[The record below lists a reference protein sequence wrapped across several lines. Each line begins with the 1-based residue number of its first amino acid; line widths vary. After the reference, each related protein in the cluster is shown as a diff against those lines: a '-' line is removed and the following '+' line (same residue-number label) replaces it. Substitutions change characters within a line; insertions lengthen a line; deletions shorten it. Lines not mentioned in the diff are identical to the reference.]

1 MRKLCQ
7 IRIFSVSFC
16 IKSRVNLSTR
26 LLLHYAYY
34 RPRRGRDCRCAKRGD
49 FVGWGRQRYAMIAGR
64 ICAVSRSNLTLFC
77 ILSRHFAATGDNFWV
92 RPSKAPSTAG
102 VPLDILDHLG
112 PGRPDSLDIGAL
124 RHGGIWN
131 TPPKW
136 GKSISRPTKLPECGQ
151 SFNVSTAHQTLL
163 TDCSDS
169 GADGR
174 PPRTMEGKGTAPPDV
189 RAGGAN
195 CGPPEDAHLRLGRP
209 PSRRSRSGAFLA
221 RSPAR
226 GPVLQHHLPRG
237 CFAPG
242 TKRRSHYFC

>member
-1 MRKLCQ
+1 
-7 IRIFSVSFC
+7 
-16 IKSRVNLSTR
+16 
-26 LLLHYAYY
+26 
-34 RPRRGRDCRCAKRGD
+34 
-49 FVGWGRQRYAMIAGR
+49 MIAGR

-151 SFNVSTAHQTLL
+151 SFNAISPTVGSP
-163 TDCSDS
+163 SDGGERVLGS
-169 GADGR
+169 RR
-174 PPRTMEGKGTAPPDV
+174 PAPSVKRGKGTAPTTAYSPMLALNAS
-189 RAGGAN
+189 RLK
-195 CGPPEDAHLRLGRP
+195 CGPPALALAGWDGP
-209 PSRRSRSGAFLA
+209 QSR
-221 RSPAR
+221 
-226 GPVLQHHLPRG
+226 
-237 CFAPG
+237 
-242 TKRRSHYFC
+242 